1 MVSKQRDA
9 HRSSL
14 RDSYKKNNEISKTLE
29 SPVFSRVFFNLK
41 FSGIV
46 VKSAEF

>member
-1 MVSKQRDA
+1 MRFGVQQANYRQ
-9 HRSSL
+9 
-14 RDSYKKNNEISKTLE
+14 NNEISETLE

-41 FSGIV
+41 FSKIV